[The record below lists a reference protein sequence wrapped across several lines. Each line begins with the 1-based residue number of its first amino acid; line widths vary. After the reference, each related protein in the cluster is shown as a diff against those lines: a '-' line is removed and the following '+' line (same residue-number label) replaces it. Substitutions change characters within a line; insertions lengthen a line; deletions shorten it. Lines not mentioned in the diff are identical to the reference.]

1 MNTIKNT
8 EAIEY
13 TIKNIRKIVGTIGM
27 VGVVFPPYKLENK
40 ELKDGYVAMSEAL
53 ARKNLKGYDGL
64 PSGSK
69 KIVEMYEIASAL
81 QSLAEDFLKNTFE
94 KMKNGHGKK
103 LVAV

>member
-1 MNTIKNT
+1 MNTVKDV
-8 EAIEY
+8 EAVEY
-13 TIKNIRKIVGTIGM
+13 TIKNIMKVVDIIGM
-27 VGVVFPPYKLENK
+27 VSIVFPPYKLEKNEMK
-40 ELKDGYVAMSEAL
+40 NSYFSIAEAL